1 MKTENF
7 DDAIRDKIEGLHQ
20 NYEDENIDK
29 VYSYVTQNLHVPFWK
44 NYGQTILYTSGV
56 AAMGGLIVW
65 NIFQFRENNQ
75 LHQKLDNLQSRI
87 ALVEKNNLES
97 KAEIYNKSKYIAQSN
112 STNLNYN
119 ESGNISETS
128 EAIKNNSSFNSSE
141 NNSSEKYRSGNK
153 LIKQQAAN
161 NYQSGNIVSTN
172 KLQINSNSIDNINY
186 NNSNKPNNLNNSI
199 TPSES
204 NMQTIADSMV
214 IAKNDSTKIEEKTEK
229 KGQKPL
235 RQSFFANI
243 LGHFSNPF
251 SDVSAENY
259 NSQISIKNLRF
270 RGGIESEAAFRQ
282 LGIGIIGEMLLSAR
296 WSVSTGLRFL
306 AINNEK
312 YNSSREFHQLKGRN
326 FNAVYNCGLTDSSAS
341 NIGINTLLT
350 QVPISINYQLPLKNN
365 YSLIASVGTD
375 IDIHA
380 RQIVDY
386 DDGESLQN
394 NKFTT
399 NYPVIAFNNIAI
411 SAGLQKRWKGFVFRA
426 SPFISPQFK
435 SVMYKKEDLYAGI
448 KLNILFTN
456 ER

>member
-7 DDAIRDKIEGLHQ
+7 DDAIRDKMEGLHQ

-29 VYSYVTQNLHVPFWK
+29 VYNYVTQNLHVPFWK
-44 NYGQTILYTSGV
+44 NYGQSILYTSGV
-56 AAMGGLIVW
+56 AAMSGLIVW
-65 NIFQFRENNQ
+65 NIFQFRENNL

-87 ALVEKNNLES
+87 TLVEKKDIEP
-97 KAEIYNKSKYIAQSN
+97 KAETYNKSKYIAQNN
-112 STNLNYN
+112 SKNFNYS
-119 ESGNISETS
+119 ETGNISNIS
-128 EAIKNNSSFNSSE
+128 ESIKNNRNFNLPE
-141 NNSSEKYRSGNK
+141 NNSSGKYRPGNQVN
-153 LIKQQAAN
+153 KQQSSN

-172 KLQINSNSIDNINY
+172 KLQINSNTNINY
-186 NNSNKPNNLNNSI
+186 NNSNKPNNINNSI
-199 TPSES
+199 TPAVS
-204 NMQTIADSMV
+204 NIQTITDSMSS
-214 IAKNDSTKIEEKTEK
+214 AKNDTSKNKGEPDI

-235 RQSFFANI
+235 HQSFFAN
-243 LGHFSNPF
+243 LFGHFSNPF
-251 SDVSAENY
+251 SNVSAETY
-259 NSQISIKNLRF
+259 NGHISIKNLRF
-270 RGGIESEAAFRQ
+270 RAGIESEAAFRQ

-312 YNSSREFHQLKGRN
+312 YNSNREFHQLKGKN
-326 FNAVYNCGLTDSSAS
+326 FNAVYSCGLTDSSAS

-350 QVPISINYQLPLKNN
+350 QAPISINYQLPLKNN

-386 DDGESLQN
+386 DDGGSLQN

-448 KLNILFTN
+448 KLNILLSN